1 MSINQIKL
9 LILVCISTCV
19 VFCQYTEGNTIVT
32 LSKYY
37 LKPWRTVDGGDWEE
51 RGKLFDEHRKKM
63 VVRDD
68 LLVSSNILYHFLTGT
83 SGEVVV
89 LDEWNNIMDADESI
103 KTSGDR
109 RKKGWPNKKTRE
121 EFTKK
126 FRKYWVA
133 GKHTDLG
140 NYELDTKLLK
150 RRKKKMK
157 ENTIIAIQEFTLA
170 PLSEIEGGS
179 SEERDKYLK
188 EWFDKVV
195 MKDDRV
201 LSQMMLNHYW
211 SGTSGGPGGTPV
223 LIVSEFANMDDLLDE
238 DLSKLREA
246 GWPDEKE
253 RKAFQ
258 KRHREYWSQFTHADM
273 GIYYNNVKQQKL
285 AK

>member
-1 MSINQIKL
+1 MKNRLIHL
-9 LILVCISTCV
+9 LIFIGIAFSIALG
-19 VFCQYTEGNTIVT
+19 QYKDGNRIVT

-51 RGKLFDEHRKKM
+51 RGKLFDENRKKM
-63 VVRDD
+63 DIRDN
-68 LLVSSNILYHFLTGT
+68 LLVSSNVLYHYLSGT
-83 SGEVVV
+83 SNEVVV
-89 LDEWNNIMDADESI
+89 LNEWNSIVDADESI
-103 KTSGDR
+103 KTRGDR

-121 EFTKK
+121 EFQKK
-126 FRKYWVA
+126 HGKYWA
-133 GKHTDLG
+133 GGHTDMG
-140 NYELDTKLLK
+140 NYELETKLLK

-170 PLSEIEGGS
+170 PMSEIEGGS
-179 SEERDKYLK
+179 SEERDKYLQ

-211 SGTSGGPGGTPV
+211 SGTAGSNGWPV
-223 LIVSEFANMDDLLDE
+223 LIVTEFASMDELLDE
-238 DLSKLREA
+238 DLSKLLEA

-258 KRHREYWSQFTHADM
+258 ERHRAYWGQYTHTDM
-273 GIYYNNVKQQKL
+273 GIYYNNVNQQKN